1 MGFTSDTIPP
11 EVVAG
16 LPPWLQAQ
24 VPQYDKTKVPLIIA
38 TLTVCMTIACLAMGL
53 RLYSRY
59 IARQAY
65 GLDDLFA
72 GLALVRDY
80 PWKAAGP
87 RKMILL
93 SKLTSCVLRLS
104 PAVASAWQ
112 PT

>member
-16 LPPWLQAQ
+16 LPPWLQEQ

-38 TLTVCMTIACLAMGL
+38 TLTVCMTVACLAMAL
-53 RLYSRY
+53 RLYSRH

-72 GLALVRDY
+72 GLALVRGSLR
-80 PWKAAGP
+80 KAAGSATN
-87 RKMILL
+87 IFL
-93 SKLTSCVLRLS
+93 SS
-104 PAVASAWQ
+104 
-112 PT
+112 

>member
-72 GLALVRDY
+72 GLALVRDL
-80 PWKAAGP
+80 P
-87 RKMILL
+87 RIYD
-93 SKLTSCVLRLS
+93 SPPAQLTSRVRRSS
-104 PAVASAWQ
+104 PAAASAWQ